1 MLYSLS
7 AVESAALRF
16 CCTLVS
22 YSSISSVGAETLL
35 LAAPHML
42 TEYTTLHYLLLQS
55 LPNLQQQ
62 WVNKA
67 DALGAKIATT
77 TEEIMQR
84 RAHVDAQAACVGAFV
99 TFNHPL
105 SLHRCLEDF
114 ITRRVWWR
122 AAATWW
128 REPQPLLFQ
137 GRYKLRVR
145 PAPEPDNV
153 VCVTYFS
160 FVHKHA

>member
-1 MLYSLS
+1 VCSIFTIDTVDLLHASCSSTNS
-7 AVESAALRF
+7 AELKRHITGLH
-16 CCTLVS
+16 C
-22 YSSISSVGAETLL
+22 
-35 LAAPHML
+35 
-42 TEYTTLHYLLLQS
+42 TTLPVTATTNHLQ
-55 LPNLQQQ
+55 PQQ

-77 TEEIMQR
+77 TEAIMQR

-122 AAATWW
+122 AARTWW

-153 VCVTYFS
+153 VSVTLC
-160 FVHKHA
+160 KHDLTASVSIVTA